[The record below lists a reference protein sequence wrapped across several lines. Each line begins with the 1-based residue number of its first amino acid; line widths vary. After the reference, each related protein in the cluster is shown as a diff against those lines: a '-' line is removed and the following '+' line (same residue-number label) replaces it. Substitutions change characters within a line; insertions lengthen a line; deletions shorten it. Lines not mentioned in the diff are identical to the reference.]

1 MARFPATWVLVADAA
16 RARIF
21 SWADFQGP
29 LVEEQD
35 LANPEGRRKD
45 RELAA
50 DRPGITYSSKG
61 FGSAHRMQGNSVN
74 DSAVDAFART
84 LADTLKAGLDKHC
97 CERLVLV
104 APPEFLGRLRS
115 HLDRRTEKAVVESL
129 ANDLSLETPEAIFA
143 RLPRL
148 NNL

>member
-1 MARFPATWVLVADAA
+1 MARFPATWVLVADSA

-21 SWADFQGP
+21 SWSDFPGP

-35 LANPEGRRKD
+35 LVNPEGRRKD
-45 RELAA
+45 RDLAS
-50 DRPGITYSSKG
+50 DRPGVTYSSRG
-61 FGSAHRMQGNSVN
+61 QSAHRMSGGSMADGVA
-74 DSAVDAFART
+74 DGFARSVVE
-84 LADTLKAGLDKHC
+84 TLKLGLDDNR

-115 HLDRRTEKAVVESL
+115 HLDKRTEKAVVESL
-129 ANDLSLETPEAIFA
+129 ANDLSRESAQTILA

>member
-1 MARFPATWVLVADAA
+1 MTRFPATWVLVADSA

-21 SWADFQGP
+21 AWTDFQGP

-35 LANPEGRRKD
+35 LTNPEGRRKD
-45 RELAA
+45 RDLAA

-61 FGSAHRMQGNSVN
+61 HGAHRMQGSSVAEA
-74 DSAVDAFART
+74 AVESFARSV
-84 LADTLKAGLDKHC
+84 ADTLKGGLDGRR

-115 HLDRRTEKAVVESL
+115 HLDKQTEKAVVESL
-129 ANDLSLETPEAIFA
+129 ANDLSRESAEAIFA

>member
-1 MARFPATWVLVADAA
+1 MARFPATWVLVADSA

-21 SWADFQGP
+21 SWSSFQGP

-35 LANPEGRRKD
+35 LFNPEGRRKD
-45 RELAA
+45 RDLAS
-50 DRPGITYSSKG
+50 DRPGVTYSSKG
-61 FGSAHRMQGNSVN
+61 HSAHRMQGGSVAE
-74 DSAVDAFART
+74 SAVDGFART
-84 LADTLKAGLDKHC
+84 LAEALKGGLDSRR

-115 HLDRRTEKAVVESL
+115 HLDKQTEKAVVESL
-129 ANDLSLETPEAIFA
+129 ANDLSRETAETIFS